1 MQFSAFAVDP
11 EFKKDLIRY
20 FSIGAIFYI
29 LAALVSVGFFHP
41 DQHFQTLEFANF
53 KINPSN
59 EDRMVWEYQARIR
72 PWTQPYAYVAVI
84 KGLKAI
90 GIDNPFVYDAVIRLT
105 TGLIGMAALLLFCI
119 SLAHWL
125 PLSAQKRWLAMVFGL
140 FWLFPFHF
148 TRTSSETASSIFLL
162 FALSALVLLR
172 KNPLDDPPVRPEQG
186 PLSGPMQFSV
196 PGLTLSAL
204 GMGLMFNTRYQMG
217 LVIVAFAL
225 WMLLIQKTPVR
236 QLLLFSAVV
245 LATVALGVLLD
256 TIGYGE
262 FELVPWNYLRVNLIE
277 GRAATFGAD
286 PWYFYILSMLIQ
298 PVGPVLLVAAFLF
311 WFKYPKNVITWTTL
325 FFVLVHMVL
334 SHKEIRFLIPITPLI
349 LVGLVFVIPDKWY
362 LESKSGNPF
371 SGQARWV
378 RWIFYFFVTINF
390 LALII
395 TSVRPP
401 RPEVS
406 VHKFIQSIEPDY
418 FEFYSLGATPYLYN
432 QTSPPRLEFYAPG
445 KVTHRKLGSLSGL
458 SVVLKRK
465 SPIYFYY
472 PDNNLPDTPEMQ
484 PVRENCRLIYQSYG
498 PAWEN
503 WNFGNWIARLATS
516 SIYRCEQ
523 NLGRVPSRR

>member
-1 MQFSAFAVDP
+1 MQFSALAVDP

-41 DQHFQTLEFANF
+41 DQHFQTLEFANS
-53 KINPSN
+53 KVNSVD
-59 EDRMVWEYQARIR
+59 EGQMVWEYRSRIR

-84 KGLKAI
+84 KGLKVI

-140 FWLFPFHF
+140 FWLFPFHN

-162 FALSALVLLR
+162 LALSALVLLR
-172 KNPLDDPPVRPEQG
+172 KSPQANVPIRSESG

-196 PGLTLSAL
+196 PGLILSAL
-204 GMGLMFNTRYQMG
+204 FMGLMFNTRYQMG
-217 LVIVAFAL
+217 LIIVAFAL
-225 WMLLIQKTPVR
+225 WLLLIQKTPLR
-236 QLLLFSAVV
+236 QILLFSVIV
-245 LATVALGVLLD
+245 LATVAFGVLLD

-277 GRAATFGAD
+277 GRAATFGTD

-325 FFVLVHMVL
+325 FFVVVHMAL

-349 LVGLVFVIPDKWY
+349 LAGLIFVIPEKWY
-362 LESKSGNPF
+362 IESKSGNPF
-371 SGQARWV
+371 LGQARWV
-378 RWIFYFFVTINF
+378 RWTFYFFVAINF
-390 LALII
+390 LALIF

-401 RPEVS
+401 RPEIS
-406 VHKFIQSIEPDY
+406 VHKFIQSIEPDH
-418 FEFYSLGATPYLYN
+418 FEFYSLGATPYLYY
-432 QTSPPRLEFYAPG
+432 QTSPPRLDFYAPK
-445 KVTHRKLGSLSGL
+445 KVTHHKLGLLSEL
-458 SVVLKRK
+458 PVVLERK

-472 PDNNLPDTPEMQ
+472 PGNKMPDSIDTR
-484 PVRENCRLIYQSYG
+484 PVSENCRLIYQSYG
-498 PAWEN
+498 PGWNN
-503 WNFGNWIARLATS
+503 WNFGNWMARLATS
-516 SIYRCEQ
+516 SIYQCEQ
-523 NLGRVPSRR
+523 DRDRAP